1 MPRKRTP
8 RLVGGR
14 RKYAEKAILSQ
25 DQEKKIIPYVP
36 KEKTEREKVADIISD
51 ACRRRCW
58 FVEYGI
64 PYIELGDIE
73 ERAEG
78 TYIVRFRCRPE
89 EVVWAFIPIAKKV
102 CQEVGSEIHY
112 IYETKTE
119 FNLPFTEVAWV
130 IQINEQPIWRRIYVR
145 DENR

>member
-1 MPRKRTP
+1 MPRTRTP

-14 RKYAEKAILSQ
+14 RKYAEKSILTQ
-25 DQEKKIIPYVP
+25 DQEKKIVSYVP

-58 FVEYGI
+58 FVECGI

-89 EVVWAFIPIAKKV
+89 EVVWAFLPIAKKV
-102 CQEVGSEIHY
+102 CQELGSELHC
-112 IYETKTE
+112 IYETKSE
-119 FNLPFTEVAWV
+119 FNLSFSEVAWV
-130 IQINEQPIWRRIYVR
+130 IQENEVPIWRRIYAR
-145 DENR
+145 NNN